1 MVKQIRRGELD
12 NKSTRKLENERRT
25 TPRSYGFCE
34 QPAYG

>member
-1 MVKQIRRGELD
+1 MVKQIKRGELD

-25 TPRSYGFCE
+25 TRRSNEFCE